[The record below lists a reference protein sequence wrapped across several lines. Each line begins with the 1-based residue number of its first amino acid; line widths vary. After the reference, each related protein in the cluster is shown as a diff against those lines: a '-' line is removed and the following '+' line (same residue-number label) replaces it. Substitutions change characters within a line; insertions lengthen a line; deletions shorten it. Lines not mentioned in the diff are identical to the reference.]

1 MSDPGRTGDELFTVE
16 LLLER
21 MAVKSDW
28 PVRERNVGFEEKM
41 RRMKERKFTP
51 GYRPDLP
58 REELEALAAQ
68 PAMVTHFTAS
78 GGNDRPLRD
87 LAALGFFPALE
98 DINVTGCDVGDL
110 SPLARLTGLKSF
122 TMMENPELLGA
133 HALDFAQL
141 GTQPALER
149 VWLVV
154 HQPWPEVRA
163 LGSWPALREL
173 HFHGNLLSLAEVESL
188 PAVEMLQAKAGGLT
202 STPLRD
208 LRTFPALPKVKRME
222 LHKTASLA
230 GIERFG
236 SLVNLELGGM
246 FTDLSPLAGLTNVT
260 FLKLEGE
267 QFSDLRPLAQMPK
280 LRELVLLRERPL
292 DLSPLAEAPHLRRV
306 QFERCAFM
314 RMEVAALNAGLP
326 PEADDFLAPEPR
338 PLGPLR
344 FYVKGK
350 AHEAAQAH
358 FMKRSRELVE
368 ARENFYA
375 GDAALNQAEARTFL
389 GALHAEMTRLLGR
402 GWGLVPFSQATT
414 AGGTFFNLKR
424 YQDTTRLREIVQLLR
439 ERSAR
444 SRFPWHFTLMVEP
457 HGNMSY
463 ELEEL
468 QELEEKAKEPE
479 GHWLAKYVEPES
491 VLEESAEEAQRY
503 REKYELLEREHL
515 YELQQQQGMTEA
527 KLPPIAEDEDEDD
540 EEDMEA
546 EDEEELR
553 SEPATEDDD
562 QEGGVA
568 IAPPPPAPP
577 DAEGLSDSLRFV
589 LEVYEDCMLVNETL
603 ADRARYTLGE
613 APVEW
618 TPDA

>member
-1 MSDPGRTGDELFTVE
+1 
-16 LLLER
+16 
-21 MAVKSDW
+21 
-28 PVRERNVGFEEKM
+28 M
-41 RRMKERKFTP
+41 RWI
-51 GYRPDLP
+51 LP
-58 REELEALAAQ
+58 S
-68 PAMVTHFTAS
+68 S
-78 GGNDRPLRD
+78 GPSRRWN
-87 LAALGFFPALE
+87 
-98 DINVTGCDVGDL
+98 GCGSVL
-110 SPLARLTGLKSF
+110 
-122 TMMENPELLGA
+122 
-133 HALDFAQL
+133 
-141 GTQPALER
+141 
-149 VWLVV
+149 

-188 PAVEMLQAKAGGLT
+188 PAVEMLQAKAGSLT

-236 SLVNLELGGM
+236 SVVNLELGGM
-246 FTDLSPLAGLTNVT
+246 FTDLSPLVGLTNVT

-314 RMEVAALNAGLP
+314 RMEVASLNAGLP

-338 PLGPLR
+338 PLGPLK

-350 AHEAAQAH
+350 ENEAAQAY
-358 FMKRSRELVE
+358 FTKRSREVVE
-368 ARENFYA
+368 VREKFYA
-375 GDAALNQAEARTFL
+375 GDLALNQAEARTFL
-389 GALHAEMTRLLGR
+389 GALHADMTALLGR
-402 GWGLVPFSQATT
+402 GWGLVQFSQATT
-414 AGGTFFNLKR
+414 AGGTLLNFKR
-424 YQDTTRLREIVQLLR
+424 YQDTTRIREIVQLLR

-457 HGNMSY
+457 HGDMSY
-463 ELEEL
+463 EMEQLR
-468 QELEEKAKEPE
+468 ELEEKAKEPE

-491 VLEESAEEAQRY
+491 VLEESAEEARRY
-503 REKYELLEREHL
+503 RENYELLEREHL
-515 YELQQQQGMTEA
+515 YELQRQQGVTEA
-527 KLPPIAEDEDEDD
+527 KLPPIAEDDEDED
-540 EEDMEA
+540 EDA
-546 EDEEELR
+546 EDEEADELL
-553 SEPATEDDD
+553 SEAVAEDDD
-562 QEGGVA
+562 GEGGVA

-577 DAEGLSDSLRFV
+577 DTEELSDSLRFA
-589 LEVYEDCMLVNETL
+589 LDVYEDCMVVSEGW
-603 ADRARYTLGE
+603 AERARYALGE